1 MLGET
6 NSLTAGFTDLTWS
19 ELTVFAVLIAAV
31 FVCGVYPK
39 PILQIAGPPLDTIL
53 KYTLR

>member
-6 NSLTAGFTDLTWS
+6 NSLTAGFADLTVS
-19 ELTVFAVLIAAV
+19 ELSVFVILIAAI

-39 PILQIAGPPLDTIL
+39 PILQIAGPALDNIL